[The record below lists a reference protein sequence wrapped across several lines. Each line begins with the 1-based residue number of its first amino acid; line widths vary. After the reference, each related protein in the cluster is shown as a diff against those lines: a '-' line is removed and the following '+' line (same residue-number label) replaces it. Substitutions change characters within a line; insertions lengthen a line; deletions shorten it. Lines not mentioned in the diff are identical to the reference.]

1 MTTYPA
7 NKRYKEK
14 NIVMVGVPVNRK
26 TEADILER
34 IERAAEEE
42 SKAGYL
48 KRLVREDIA
57 RDKKKGR
64 E

>member
-1 MTTYPA
+1 MTTYTE

-26 TEADILER
+26 TEADILEH
-34 IERAAEEE
+34 IERVAEEE
-42 SKAGYL
+42 SKAGYP
-48 KRLVREDIA
+48 KRLVREDRA
-57 RDKKKGR
+57 REKKKGR